1 MISNFF
7 TQKLN
12 DLSLYFLPTIVLSL
26 GGFVFIPFLWNKL
39 GADNFGIIVILEI
52 LTIFLPGLFTLCLDQ
67 YMMRFYYEWDDIEK
81 KKNLGS
87 VWIVLLFSTILQFIF
102 FSTILQFTFFSELFF
117 PKISI
122 DLIQLVLVYILLF
135 SINSFPLSLIR
146 ILNIPKLYALYKIS
160 NFLIYICSVIF
171 FVFVKNFDLKG
182 FYFGLIFSQIIML
195 LFSISFMKNKSIFSF
210 KISDLKKYFRYSLP
224 LIPAGMLNNSFS
236 IIERFVLQ
244 ANFSL
249 NIVGF
254 YAFASKFAEILNQVF
269 AVLKLSYGPELYK
282 VIAAKN
288 QVAFKRFNNNVYFY
302 LGILFLT
309 GLGIIIFANEFLI
322 LMNVADYKEIL
333 IIIPWLV
340 INSLLYSINIFIGPG
355 IIVTKKTE
363 LKLLIDFILV
373 ILFSS
378 LVFYLINISSIIDLI
393 FIRGGVLFVGLILY
407 YFITKFLIKWKIN
420 LLYILINFC
429 FLFLILIYANS
440 NFIIDCLVASVFI
453 IYNFFTI
460 KSFINYETN

>member
-1 MISNFF
+1 LISNFF

-182 FYFGLIFSQIIML
+182 YYFGLIFSQIIML

>member
-182 FYFGLIFSQIIML
+182 YYFGLIFSQIIML

>member
-182 FYFGLIFSQIIML
+182 YYFGLIFSQIIML

-440 NFIIDCLVASVFI
+440 NFIIDCLVAS
-453 IYNFFTI
+453 
-460 KSFINYETN
+460 

>member
-1 MISNFF
+1 LISNFF

-182 FYFGLIFSQIIML
+182 YYFGLIFSQIIML

-269 AVLKLSYGPELYK
+269 AVLKLSYGPELY
-282 VIAAKN
+282 